1 MFLPS
6 ISGVAKRRPKKL
18 SNPYFLRIISS
29 RKIPSFSQ
37 DVQTLAKDLKEEYQL
52 SDYESLKLALN
63 AEHNEIL
70 KLAFVIDSSN
80 HTPNSHICSFLH
92 CNFKCFHIPQCL

>member
-1 MFLPS
+1 MALKYCRS
-6 ISGVAKRRPKKL
+6 L
-18 SNPYFLRIISS
+18 
-29 RKIPSFSQ
+29 SQ

-80 HTPNSHICSFLH
+80 HTPTALEAIAIGLGYKEKKAYNSVEQFC
-92 CNFKCFHIPQCL
+92 KK